1 MPSFPKPNSTPSKPA
16 SSQSQPG
23 TQSSQTP
30 SSTNSHKAP
39 SAALSSHQHAIMLRY
54 SLSPRTIRALAA
66 LPCAAPPDEILRCA
80 ASATEFLSFTFSSPE
95 MVAFAGIN
103 NDPSTRWHL
112 REPLTQPWH
121 KVFLVA
127 QCEAAGG
134 DYGDKLSL
142 HARNDLY
149 ACRNRIVDILGQV
162 LRACADLMGARRD
175 AVGLRRALET
185 WRGVVSGSWEGM
197 PTELLQVPGIGP
209 KKAGLLAKHGVKF
222 VRQLADMEFYHIER
236 ILSRNPPFGQKIVRT
251 LAHFPRLTLAIDVAK
266 REESTRKVIVRAML
280 GCSNREIPTWKDK
293 SPSVTLA
300 AETPNGTLVFFWRG
314 KVGSLMSGKE
324 LVFPVEAT
332 SGDAVF
338 VWASCEEIA
347 GTYVTGEVKV

>member
-1 MPSFPKPNSTPSKPA
+1 
-16 SSQSQPG
+16 
-23 TQSSQTP
+23 
-30 SSTNSHKAP
+30 
-39 SAALSSHQHAIMLRY
+39 MLRY

-66 LPCAAPPDEILRCA
+66 LPRAAPPDEILRCA
-80 ASATEFLSFTFSSPE
+80 ASATEFLSFTFSPPE
-95 MVAFAGIN
+95 KVAFAGIN

-112 REPLTQPWH
+112 REPLAQPWH

-127 QCEAAGG
+127 QCEATGG

-149 ACRNRIVDILGQV
+149 ACRSRIVDILGQV

-251 LAHFPRLTLAIDVAK
+251 LAHFPRLALAVDVAK
-266 REESTRKVIVRAML
+266 REEGTHRVIVRALL
-280 GCSNREIPTWKDK
+280 GCSNREIPTWKNK

-300 AETPNGTLVFFWRG
+300 AETTNGTLVFFWRG